1 MVVEMEHP
9 KIGRMK
15 SLGLPIKSTGDL
27 VKIRTAAPWL
37 GQHSDEV
44 LKDIGYA
51 AAKIAALHD
60 AGVVYDK
67 YRKQA
72 VTAR

>member
-1 MVVEMEHP
+1 MVVEIDHP

-27 VKIRTAAPWL
+27 TQIRAPAPWL

-44 LKDIGYA
+44 LKSVGY
-51 AAKIAALHD
+51 KDEQLAALH
-60 AGVVYDK
+60 AQGVVYDK
-67 YRKQA
+67 YREK
-72 VTAR
+72 VTA